1 MSAIEIE
8 AKSVDEAIQLACERL
23 SLPADQ
29 LDIEVVSQG
38 SAGIFGI
45 GTRKAKILA
54 SPKQKLQTTDDA
66 PLAEAKTILET
77 ILSHIN
83 IAATVQASWTE
94 DQIRLDIATNG
105 SGLLIGKRG
114 QTLQSIQFIVNKI
127 FNRQSPRKAHIIIDT
142 ENYRDR
148 RRQALTEVALELAKR
163 AKKSGKP
170 AISTPLSAYDRR
182 IIHLALKD
190 DHELRTKS
198 KGEGTL
204 RKVMVLPAKKGAE
217 WEKHAAED
225 FDDSE

>member
-8 AKSVDEAIQLACERL
+8 GKSVDEAIQLACQRL
-23 SLPADQ
+23 NLPVEQ

-54 SPKQKLQTTDDA
+54 SPKQTTDDSS
-66 PLAEAKTILET
+66 LAEAKAILET
-77 ILSHIN
+77 ILSYVN
-83 IAATVQASWTE
+83 IPATVQASWE
-94 DQIRLDIATNG
+94 VEQIKLDILTNG

-114 QTLQSIQFIVNKI
+114 QTLHSLQYIVNKI
-127 FNRQSPRKAHIIIDT
+127 FNKQSSRKVHIVIDT

-148 RRQALTEVALELAKR
+148 RRQALTEVALQLAGR

-170 AISTPLSAYDRR
+170 AISSPLSAYDRR

-198 KGEGTL
+198 KGEGSL
-204 RKVMVLPAKKGAE
+204 RKVMVLPVKKGE
-217 WEKHAAED
+217 GWEKGPADEE
-225 FDDSE
+225 DSEI

>member
-8 AKSVDEAIQLACERL
+8 GKSVDEAIQLASQRL
-23 SLPADQ
+23 NLPADQ
-29 LDIEVVSQG
+29 LNIEVVSHG

-54 SPKQKLQTTDDA
+54 SPKPTTDDSS
-66 PLAEAKTILET
+66 LAAAKAILET

-83 IAATVQASWTE
+83 IPATVQASWE
-94 DQIRLDIATNG
+94 EEQIKLDISTNG

-114 QTLQSIQFIVNKI
+114 QTLHSLQYVVNKI
-127 FNRQSPRKAHIIIDT
+127 FNKQSSRKVHIVIDT

-148 RRQALTEVALELAKR
+148 RRQALTEVALQLASR

-170 AISTPLSAYDRR
+170 AISSPLSAYDRR

-190 DHELRTKS
+190 DLDLRTKS
-198 KGEGTL
+198 KGEGSL
-204 RKVMVLPAKKGAE
+204 RKVMVLPVKKGEA
-217 WEKHAAED
+217 WEKGPADED
-225 FDDSE
+225 DPEI

>member
-8 AKSVDEAIQLACERL
+8 GKSVDEAIQLACQRL
-23 SLPADQ
+23 NLPVEQ

-54 SPKQKLQTTDDA
+54 SPKQTTDDSS
-66 PLAEAKTILET
+66 LAEAKAILET
-77 ILSHIN
+77 ILSYVN
-83 IAATVQASWTE
+83 IPATVQASWE
-94 DQIRLDIATNG
+94 VEQIKLDILTNG

-114 QTLQSIQFIVNKI
+114 QTLHSLQYIVNKI
-127 FNRQSPRKAHIIIDT
+127 FNKQSSRKVHIVIDT

-148 RRQALTEVALELAKR
+148 RRQALTEVALQLAGR

-170 AISTPLSAYDRR
+170 AISSPLSAYDRR

-198 KGEGTL
+198 KGEGSL
-204 RKVMVLPAKKGAE
+204 RKVMVLPVKKGE
-217 WEKHAAED
+217 GWEKGPADEED
-225 FDDSE
+225 FEI

>member
-8 AKSVDEAIQLACERL
+8 GKSVDEAIQLACQRL
-23 SLPADQ
+23 NLPVEQ

-54 SPKQKLQTTDDA
+54 SPKQTTDDSS
-66 PLAEAKTILET
+66 LAEAKAILET
-77 ILSHIN
+77 ILSYVN
-83 IAATVQASWTE
+83 IPATVQASWE
-94 DQIRLDIATNG
+94 EEQIKLDISTNG

-114 QTLQSIQFIVNKI
+114 QTLHSLQYVVNKI
-127 FNRQSPRKAHIIIDT
+127 FNKQSSRKVHIVIDT

-148 RRQALTEVALELAKR
+148 RRQALTEVALQLAGR
-163 AKKSGKP
+163 ARKSGKP
-170 AISTPLSAYDRR
+170 AISSPLSAYDRR

-198 KGEGTL
+198 KGEGSL
-204 RKVMVLPAKKGAE
+204 RKVMVLPVKKGEE
-217 WEKHAAED
+217 WEKGPDNEE
-225 FDDSE
+225 DSEI

>member
-8 AKSVDEAIQLACERL
+8 GKSVDEAIQLACQRL
-23 SLPADQ
+23 NLPAEQ

-54 SPKQKLQTTDDA
+54 SPKQTSDDSS
-66 PLAEAKTILET
+66 LAEAKAILET
-77 ILSHIN
+77 ILSYVN
-83 IAATVQASWTE
+83 IPATVQASWE
-94 DQIRLDIATNG
+94 VEQIKLDISTNG

-114 QTLQSIQFIVNKI
+114 QTLHSLQYIVNKI
-127 FNRQSPRKAHIIIDT
+127 FNKQSSRKVHIVIDT

-148 RRQALTEVALELAKR
+148 RRQALTEVALQLAGR

-170 AISTPLSAYDRR
+170 AISSPLSAYDRR

-198 KGEGTL
+198 KGEGSL
-204 RKVMVLPAKKGAE
+204 RKVMVLPVKKGE
-217 WEKHAAED
+217 GWEKGPADEE
-225 FDDSE
+225 DSEI

>member
-29 LDIEVVSQG
+29 LNIEVVSHG

-54 SPKQKLQTTDDA
+54 SPKRTPQTTDDA
-66 PLAEAKTILET
+66 PLTEAKAILET
-77 ILSHIN
+77 ILSHIT
-83 IAATVQASWTE
+83 IPATVQASWE
-94 DQIRLDIATNG
+94 EEQIKLNVSTNG

-148 RRQALTEVALELAKR
+148 RRQALTEIALDLASR

-170 AISTPLSAYDRR
+170 AISAPLSAYDRR
-182 IIHLALKD
+182 IIHLALKE

-204 RKVMVLPAKKGAE
+204 RKVMVLPLKKGTDL
-217 WEKHAAED
+217 EKNSGED
-225 FDDSE
+225 LDDGE